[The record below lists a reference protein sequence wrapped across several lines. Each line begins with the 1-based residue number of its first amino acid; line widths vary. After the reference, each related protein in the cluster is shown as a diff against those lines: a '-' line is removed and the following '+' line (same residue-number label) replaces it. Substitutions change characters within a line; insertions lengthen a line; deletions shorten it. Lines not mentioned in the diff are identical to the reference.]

1 MGSSPTLSI
10 SRLSS
15 MVRAQII
22 KGILYK
28 VRAAILFREDSGV
41 VGSIPT
47 VGFILDRGFTMSRSY
62 KHTPV
67 YKNKIKYGKRCANKK
82 VRRDAKQKP
91 YDAIGGKSNLYRK
104 EYESWEICDYR
115 HWGEPIWREESWL
128 NLRDYPGI
136 WQKCYRRK

>member
-1 MGSSPTLSI
+1 MNNESSLGSYSNILLRGTPLVVGSSPTLSI

-47 VGFILDRGFTMSRSY
+47 VGFIFE
-62 KHTPV
+62 K
-67 YKNKIKYGKRCANKK
+67 
-82 VRRDAKQKP
+82 
-91 YDAIGGKSNLYRK
+91 GGL
-104 EYESWEICDYR
+104 
-115 HWGEPIWREESWL
+115 
-128 NLRDYPGI
+128 
-136 WQKCYRRK
+136 